1 MSTSSCDKAKLK
13 YISEAMFTPFG
24 LFFLYKNTFALSQTL
39 YAFNNFALMATII
52 VLKLIK
58 IAPTAGLKIIP
69 NGANTPPANGIA
81 TILYP
86 DAHHKFCTIF
96 LYVFC
101 DKSIIDTTSF
111 GLLFTKTISAVSI
124 ATSVPAPI
132 AIP

>member
-1 MSTSSCDKAKLK
+1 MIKLK
-13 YISEAMFTPFG
+13 QHIFPKRC
-24 LFFLYKNTFALSQTL
+24 LHRLVWFFVCKNTFSLSQTL

-69 NGANTPPANGIA
+69 IGANTPAANGIA

-111 GLLFTKTISAVSI
+111 GLLFTKTISAV
-124 ATSVPAPI
+124 
-132 AIP
+132 